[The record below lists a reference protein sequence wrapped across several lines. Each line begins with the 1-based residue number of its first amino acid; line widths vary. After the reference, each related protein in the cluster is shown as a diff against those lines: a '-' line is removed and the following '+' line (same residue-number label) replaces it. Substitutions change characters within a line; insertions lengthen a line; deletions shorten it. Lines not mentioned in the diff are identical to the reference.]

1 MLGSLL
7 KQIISHQDHIPL
19 ELTELYDT
27 GINPLNRTTL
37 LAQFMSACSQFD
49 SIYVVFDAFDEC
61 DENQQEELLLLI
73 EELLSRPSLRL
84 LVTSRPHLRRLK
96 SFPDPAVLMSVTVT
110 DEDVRTY
117 LSSRLQQVGY
127 LSQVVKNKTVEVIS
141 QSAQGMY
148 KHPSKELILLGFC
161 W

>member
-7 KQIISHQDHIPL
+7 KQVISHQDDIPL

-27 GINPLNRTTL
+27 SITPLNRTTL
-37 LAQFMSACSQFD
+37 LTQFMSACAQFD
-49 SIYVVFDAFDEC
+49 YIYVVVDAFDEC
-61 DENQQEELLLLI
+61 DENQQEEILLLI
-73 EELLSRPSLRL
+73 DELLSRPSLRL

-96 SFPDPAVLMSVTVT
+96 SLPNSALMSVTAT

-127 LSQVVKNKTVEVIS
+127 LSQDVKNKTVEAIS
-141 QSAQGMY
+141 QSAQGM
-148 KHPSKELILLGFC
+148 
-161 W
+161 